1 MIGCH
6 LKAGK
11 HKRACLHL
19 AHTKPRDAQH
29 LTFKRHL
36 IRKQLGMT
44 IVNVDTVAAHCE
56 LDLIYDALACSLNSK
71 HSTRFQD
78 VIGGSV
84 TEVDTRCAHHL
95 TQTIPL
101 NE

>member
-1 MIGCH
+1 MVGCH
-6 LKAGK
+6 LEAGK

-19 AHTKPRDAQH
+19 THTKPRDAQH
-29 LTFKRHL
+29 LTLKSHL
-36 IRKQLGMT
+36 VRKQLGMT
-44 IVNVDTVAAHCE
+44 IVDVDSVASHCE
-56 LDLIYDALACSLNSK
+56 LDLIYDALARSLNAK

-84 TEVDTRCAHHL
+84 TEVNTRCAHHL
-95 TQTIPL
+95 TQTVAL

>member
-1 MIGCH
+1 VIGCH

-11 HKRACLHL
+11 HKRACLHF
-19 AHTKPRDAQH
+19 AHTKPRDAKY
-29 LTFKRHL
+29 LTLKCHL
-36 IRKQLGMT
+36 ICKQLGMT
-44 IVNVDTVAAHCE
+44 IVNVDTVATHCE
-56 LDLIYDALACSLNSK
+56 LDLIYDALARSLNAK
-71 HSTRFQD
+71 HSASFQD